1 MLRLSDDHHA
11 PRTCYRDC
19 DWWKRSRTEHEM
31 DYQLSILL
39 VPTLGVFAAVV
50 WGLQHDQDTRTR
62 LLQFGRPCAEVVM
75 VVGLTIQIHETAT
88 FALLDKL
95 GVTLWL
101 LSFLAHVGVFLP
113 YAFVDVTQEGLLV
126 ASCIFVLAI
135 GAYAIRVVD
144 WPYGLSPVVCVT
156 LTASLLLV
164 RLSDTL

>member
-101 LSFLAHVGVFLP
+101 LSFLAHSVFSCLTRLSTSRKI
-113 YAFVDVTQEGLLV
+113 FSGLLH
-126 ASCIFVLAI
+126 FVL
-135 GAYAIRVVD
+135 R
-144 WPYGLSPVVCVT
+144 
-156 LTASLLLV
+156 
-164 RLSDTL
+164 